1 MSEKSPS
8 LMIKTILGHL
18 ESGLEKLESGQLS
31 PEDMELLVEDAKE
44 LYERMVIMRYKIYE
58 TNVLGVSAPVVSA
71 SIRQPEI
78 ETPIDLFG
86 AIDLG
91 SEPEFE
97 VTFASEETPEE
108 VAQVI
113 YPLEDESSEEE
124 LDQEEELE
132 DEAADE
138 FFEGETEDKTHEE
151 TSFENETVAEEV
163 NENSFASVDE
173 LEEED
178 EQEEEG
184 SFLDQDESS
193 LSEELVEATE
203 FNNSDIL
210 EEEEEEQ
217 NTAPA
222 PFIEETPI
230 EVTQTNYEPQF
241 SADQPIWMAEME
253 ANIRDNRSVFP
264 LETLAGAFTLNEKL
278 QFINELFDGSSD
290 DFSGAVKQLDQL
302 ANMDAARNML
312 TELSQTFN
320 WDTESEIVEDFLYK
334 ICRRHAAGA

>member
-1 MSEKSPS
+1 
-8 LMIKTILGHL
+8 MIKTILGHL

-71 SIRQPEI
+71 SIRQAEI

-97 VTFASEETPEE
+97 VTFANEDPIIEEEK
-108 VAQVI
+108 VS
-113 YPLEDESSEEE
+113 YPLEEEVEEE
-124 LDQEEELE
+124 LGFKNEILEEVIENSFASVDEPEVEEEQEEV
-132 DEAADE
+132 
-138 FFEGETEDKTHEE
+138 ETT
-151 TSFENETVAEEV
+151 
-163 NENSFASVDE
+163 ENSFASVDE
-173 LEEED
+173 LEEEE
-178 EQEEEG
+178 EQEEE
-184 SFLDQDESS
+184 
-193 LSEELVEATE
+193 A
-203 FNNSDIL
+203 
-210 EEEEEEQ
+210 Q
-217 NTAPA
+217 NVNPE

-230 EVTQTNYEPQF
+230 EVPQTNYEPQF

-253 ANIRDNRSVFP
+253 ANIRDNRSIFP

-290 DFSGAVKQLDQL
+290 DFSSSVKQLDQL

-312 TELSQTFN
+312 AELSQSFN
-320 WDTESEIVEDFLYK
+320 WDTESEIVEDFIYK

>member
-8 LMIKTILGHL
+8 LMIKTILGDL

-97 VTFASEETPEE
+97 VTFANEDPIIEEEK
-108 VAQVI
+108 VS
-113 YPLEDESSEEE
+113 YPLELDDEEE
-124 LDQEEELE
+124 TKEEEVI
-132 DEAADE
+132 
-138 FFEGETEDKTHEE
+138 K
-151 TSFENETVAEEV
+151 
-163 NENSFASVDE
+163 NSFASVDE
-173 LEEED
+173 PEDEE

-184 SFLDQDESS
+184 HFFDKDESS
-193 LSEELVEATE
+193 SSDELVEATE

-210 EEEEEEQ
+210 EEEEEAQ
-217 NTAPA
+217 NVEPE

-230 EVTQTNYEPQF
+230 EVPQTNYEPQF

-253 ANIRDNRSVFP
+253 ANIRDNRSIFP

-290 DFSGAVKQLDQL
+290 DFSSSVKQLDQL

-312 TELSQTFN
+312 AELSQTFN

>member
-97 VTFASEETPEE
+97 VTFANEDPIIDEEK
-108 VAQVI
+108 VS
-113 YPLEDESSEEE
+113 YPLEEEVEEELGFKNEILEDVIETEKESNFENDSFDEGTEESVIASSFENESSEE
-124 LDQEEELE
+124 DE
-132 DEAADE
+132 DE
-138 FFEGETEDKTHEE
+138 
-151 TSFENETVAEEV
+151 
-163 NENSFASVDE
+163 
-173 LEEED
+173 
-178 EQEEEG
+178 EEEG

-210 EEEEEEQ
+210 EEDEEAQ
-217 NTAPA
+217 NVEPE

-230 EVTQTNYEPQF
+230 EVPQTNYEPQF

-253 ANIRDNRSVFP
+253 ANIRDNRSIFP

-290 DFSGAVKQLDQL
+290 DFSSSVKQLDQL

-312 TELSQTFN
+312 AELSQSFN

>member
-1 MSEKSPS
+1 MSEKTPT

-18 ESGLEKLESGQLS
+18 ESGIEKLESGQLS

-44 LYERMVIMRYKIYE
+44 LYERMIIMRYKIYE

-86 AIDLG
+86 AIDL
-91 SEPEFE
+91 SAEPEFE
-97 VTFASEETPEE
+97 VTFANEEPEVE
-108 VAQVI
+108 AQTVV
-113 YPLEDESSEEE
+113 YPLEEEIQEEE
-124 LDQEEELE
+124 EAIQELEEILEDEQVDELLEEDEAEDELQTEDIVEENEEPAAQIEEENNEAQEEELTE
-132 DEAADE
+132 DTFFNEQAATEILDEAQS
-138 FFEGETEDKTHEE
+138 TE
-151 TSFENETVAEEV
+151 
-163 NENSFASVDE
+163 
-173 LEEED
+173 
-178 EQEEEG
+178 
-184 SFLDQDESS
+184 
-193 LSEELVEATE
+193 EA
-203 FNNSDIL
+203 
-210 EEEEEEQ
+210 
-217 NTAPA
+217 P
-222 PFIEETPI
+222 
-230 EVTQTNYEPQF
+230 YEPQF
-241 SADQPIWMAEME
+241 SASQPIWMAEME

-290 DFSGAVKQLDQL
+290 DFSASVKQLDQL

-312 TELSQTFN
+312 AELSQTFN

>member
-1 MSEKSPS
+1 
-8 LMIKTILGHL
+8 
-18 ESGLEKLESGQLS
+18 
-31 PEDMELLVEDAKE
+31 
-44 LYERMVIMRYKIYE
+44 MVIMRYKIYE

-97 VTFASEETPEE
+97 VTFANEDPIIDEEK
-108 VAQVI
+108 VS
-113 YPLEDESSEEE
+113 YPLEEEVEEELGFKNEILEEVIETEKESNFENDSFDEETEESVIASSFENESSEE
-124 LDQEEELE
+124 DE
-132 DEAADE
+132 DE
-138 FFEGETEDKTHEE
+138 
-151 TSFENETVAEEV
+151 
-163 NENSFASVDE
+163 
-173 LEEED
+173 
-178 EQEEEG
+178 EEEG

-210 EEEEEEQ
+210 EEDEEAQ
-217 NTAPA
+217 NVEPE

-230 EVTQTNYEPQF
+230 EVPQTNYEPQF

-253 ANIRDNRSVFP
+253 ANIRDNRSIFP

-290 DFSGAVKQLDQL
+290 DFSSSVKQLDQL

-312 TELSQTFN
+312 AELSQSFN

>member
-97 VTFASEETPEE
+97 VTFANEDPIIEEEK
-108 VAQVI
+108 VS
-113 YPLEDESSEEE
+113 YPLELDDEEE
-124 LDQEEELE
+124 TEEE
-132 DEAADE
+132 
-138 FFEGETEDKTHEE
+138 
-151 TSFENETVAEEV
+151 EV
-163 NENSFASVDE
+163 IKNSFASVDE
-173 LEEED
+173 PEDEEEQEEEETTENSFAAINELEEED
-178 EQEEEG
+178 EQDEEEEG
-184 SFLDQDESS
+184 HFFDKDESS
-193 LSEELVEATE
+193 SSDELVEATE

-210 EEEEEEQ
+210 EEEEEAQ
-217 NTAPA
+217 NVEPE

-230 EVTQTNYEPQF
+230 EVPQTNYEPQF

-253 ANIRDNRSVFP
+253 ANIRDNRSIFP

-290 DFSGAVKQLDQL
+290 DFSSSVKQLDQL

-312 TELSQTFN
+312 AELSQTFN

>member
-71 SIRQPEI
+71 SIRQAEI

-97 VTFASEETPEE
+97 VTFANEDPIIEEEK
-108 VAQVI
+108 VS
-113 YPLEDESSEEE
+113 YPLEEEVEEE
-124 LDQEEELE
+124 LGFKNEILEEVIENSFASVDEPEVEEEQEEV
-132 DEAADE
+132 
-138 FFEGETEDKTHEE
+138 ETT
-151 TSFENETVAEEV
+151 
-163 NENSFASVDE
+163 ENSFASVDE
-173 LEEED
+173 LEEEE
-178 EQEEEG
+178 EQEEE
-184 SFLDQDESS
+184 
-193 LSEELVEATE
+193 A
-203 FNNSDIL
+203 
-210 EEEEEEQ
+210 Q
-217 NTAPA
+217 NVNPE

-230 EVTQTNYEPQF
+230 EVPQTNYEPQF

-253 ANIRDNRSVFP
+253 ANIRDNRSIFP

-290 DFSGAVKQLDQL
+290 DFSSSVKQLDQL

-312 TELSQTFN
+312 AELSQSFN
-320 WDTESEIVEDFLYK
+320 WDTESEIVEDFIYK

>member
-97 VTFASEETPEE
+97 VTFANEDPIIEEEK
-108 VAQVI
+108 VS
-113 YPLEDESSEEE
+113 YPLELDDEEE
-124 LDQEEELE
+124 TEEEEVIENSFASVDEPEVEEEQEEE
-132 DEAADE
+132 
-138 FFEGETEDKTHEE
+138 ETT
-151 TSFENETVAEEV
+151 
-163 NENSFASVDE
+163 ENSFASVDE
-173 LEEED
+173 LEEVD

-193 LSEELVEATE
+193 LSDELVDATE
-203 FNNSDIL
+203 FNTSEIL
-210 EEEEEEQ
+210 EEEEDEEVQ
-217 NTAPA
+217 NVNPE

-230 EVTQTNYEPQF
+230 EVPQTNYEPQF

-253 ANIRDNRSVFP
+253 ANIRDNRSIFP

-290 DFSGAVKQLDQL
+290 DFSSSVKQLDQL
-302 ANMDAARNML
+302 TNMDAARNML
-312 TELSQTFN
+312 AELSQSFN
-320 WDTESEIVEDFLYK
+320 WDTESEIVEDFIYK

>member
-1 MSEKSPS
+1 MSEKTPS

-18 ESGLEKLESGQLS
+18 ESGVEKLESGQLS

-86 AIDLG
+86 AIDL
-91 SEPEFE
+91 SAEPEFE
-97 VTFASEETPEE
+97 VTFANEEPE
-108 VAQVI
+108 
-113 YPLEDESSEEE
+113 
-124 LDQEEELE
+124 
-132 DEAADE
+132 
-138 FFEGETEDKTHEE
+138 
-151 TSFENETVAEEV
+151 
-163 NENSFASVDE
+163 
-173 LEEED
+173 
-178 EQEEEG
+178 
-184 SFLDQDESS
+184 
-193 LSEELVEATE
+193 VEAQTVVYP
-203 FNNSDIL
+203 L
-210 EEEEEEQ
+210 EEEELFEDDADNDNEQTEVAFEQQEVVEEEEESFEEEEE
-217 NTAPA
+217 P
-222 PFIEETPI
+222 IEEEEEPI
-230 EVTQTNYEPQF
+230 EDEESFEDEELIEDEGSDEPEDTFDAEQASSEILEDTLSNEQAHYEPQF
-241 SADQPIWMAEME
+241 SANQPIWMAEME

-290 DFSGAVKQLDQL
+290 DFSASVKQLDQL
-302 ANMDAARNML
+302 ASMDAARNML
-312 TELSQTFN
+312 AELSQTFN

>member
-1 MSEKSPS
+1 
-8 LMIKTILGHL
+8 MIKTILGHL

-97 VTFASEETPEE
+97 VTFANEDPIIEEEK
-108 VAQVI
+108 VS
-113 YPLEDESSEEE
+113 YPLELDDEEE
-124 LDQEEELE
+124 TEEE
-132 DEAADE
+132 
-138 FFEGETEDKTHEE
+138 
-151 TSFENETVAEEV
+151 EV
-163 NENSFASVDE
+163 IENSFASVDE

-210 EEEEEEQ
+210 EEEEDEEVQ
-217 NTAPA
+217 NVNPE

-230 EVTQTNYEPQF
+230 EVPQTNYEPQF

-253 ANIRDNRSVFP
+253 ANIRDNRSIFP

-290 DFSGAVKQLDQL
+290 DFSSSVKQLDQL

-312 TELSQTFN
+312 AELSQSFN

>member
-1 MSEKSPS
+1 
-8 LMIKTILGHL
+8 MIKTILGHL

-58 TNVLGVSAPVVSA
+58 TNVLGVSVPVVSA

-97 VTFASEETPEE
+97 VTFANEDPIIEEEK
-108 VAQVI
+108 VS
-113 YPLEDESSEEE
+113 YPLELDDEEE
-124 LDQEEELE
+124 TEEEEVIKNSFASVDEPEDEEEQEEE
-132 DEAADE
+132 
-138 FFEGETEDKTHEE
+138 ETT
-151 TSFENETVAEEV
+151 
-163 NENSFASVDE
+163 ENSFDSVDE

-178 EQEEEG
+178 EQEEEV

-193 LSEELVEATE
+193 LSDELVEATE

-210 EEEEEEQ
+210 EEDEEAQ
-217 NTAPA
+217 NVNPES
-222 PFIEETPI
+222 FIEETPI
-230 EVTQTNYEPQF
+230 EVPQTNYEPQF

-253 ANIRDNRSVFP
+253 ANIRDNRSIFP

-290 DFSGAVKQLDQL
+290 DFSSSVKQLDQL

>member
-97 VTFASEETPEE
+97 VTFANDDPIIEEEK
-108 VAQVI
+108 VS
-113 YPLEDESSEEE
+113 YPLELDDEEE
-124 LDQEEELE
+124 TEEE
-132 DEAADE
+132 
-138 FFEGETEDKTHEE
+138 
-151 TSFENETVAEEV
+151 EV
-163 NENSFASVDE
+163 IENSFASVDE
-173 LEEED
+173 PEDEEEQEEEETTENSFDSVDELEDED

-193 LSEELVEATE
+193 LSDELVEATE

-210 EEEEEEQ
+210 EEDEEAQ
-217 NTAPA
+217 NVNPE

-230 EVTQTNYEPQF
+230 EVPQTNYEPQF

-253 ANIRDNRSVFP
+253 ANIRDNRSIFP

-290 DFSGAVKQLDQL
+290 DFSSSVKQLDQL

-312 TELSQTFN
+312 AELSQSFN

>member
-1 MSEKSPS
+1 
-8 LMIKTILGHL
+8 
-18 ESGLEKLESGQLS
+18 
-31 PEDMELLVEDAKE
+31 
-44 LYERMVIMRYKIYE
+44 

-97 VTFASEETPEE
+97 VTFANEDPIIEEEK
-108 VAQVI
+108 VS
-113 YPLEDESSEEE
+113 YPLEEEVEEE
-124 LDQEEELE
+124 LGFKNEILEEVIENSFASVDEPEVEEEQEEE
-132 DEAADE
+132 
-138 FFEGETEDKTHEE
+138 ETT
-151 TSFENETVAEEV
+151 
-163 NENSFASVDE
+163 ENSFASVDE
-173 LEEED
+173 LEEEE

-193 LSEELVEATE
+193 LSDELVDATE
-203 FNNSDIL
+203 FNTSEIL
-210 EEEEEEQ
+210 EEDEEAQ
-217 NTAPA
+217 NINPE

-230 EVTQTNYEPQF
+230 EVPQTNYEPQF

-253 ANIRDNRSVFP
+253 ANIRDNRSIFP

-290 DFSGAVKQLDQL
+290 DFSSSVKQLDQL

-312 TELSQTFN
+312 AELSQTFN